1 MRLKLELSR
10 TRPLIRTTNTFF
22 LFSYNGYVS
31 LNTKPS
37 ISFHQYR
44 HFCIYPLFDLLH
56 LVHVLHDV
64 DRLHQMSLQL
74 RISSEEKEES
84 SKHRFLASVS
94 PVNREAVWCQAIH
107 R

>member
-1 MRLKLELSR
+1 MPDNLKTSFNLWISSSSHFSLGVFSHIETLN
-10 TRPLIRTTNTFF
+10 LI
-22 LFSYNGYVS
+22 
-31 LNTKPS
+31 PS
-37 ISFHQYR
+37 VQ
-44 HFCIYPLFDLLH
+44 LFDLLH